1 MRWPSPQH
9 TKGKNYI
16 TNTVSNMNNISTS
29 TKILSTAIA
38 FIAIGYLLMA
48 GSSSTGQQ
56 FNPDIFSTRRI
67 IIAPLLCLAGYLLI
81 IVGIIKKK

>member
-1 MRWPSPQH
+1 
-9 TKGKNYI
+9 
-16 TNTVSNMNNISTS
+16 MNNISTS

-48 GSSSTGQQ
+48 GSGSTGQQ
-56 FNPDIFSTRRI
+56 FNPNIFSTRRI
-67 IIAPLLCLAGYLLI
+67 VVAPMLCLAGYLLI

>member
-1 MRWPSPQH
+1 MRWPSPQY

-48 GSSSTGQQ
+48 GSGSTGQQ

-67 IIAPLLCLAGYLLI
+67 IIAPLLCLSGYLLI